1 MDQSGGNGRKHFG
14 PHRQQII
21 SHHALLLR
29 VSLRGTQQLYVF
41 SGVAFQQHTI
51 RSYWINRLNVIK
63 CETNI
68 LPASFPSAYLYI
80 KTLQDEKI
88 MTVMKNYSLYEDTPH
103 KLLLQSNSESSLIN
117 ILLFHSRKKITISY
131 THTNSKVFRTTP
143 QNKS

>member
-1 MDQSGGNGRKHFG
+1 MDQSGGNGRKRFG

-41 SGVAFQQHTI
+41 SGVAFQQHNT

-63 CETNI
+63 GETNI
-68 LPASFPSAYLYI
+68 LPASFPSTYLYI

-103 KLLLQSNSESSLIN
+103 KLLLQSYSKSSLHKH
-117 ILLFHSRKKITISY
+117 FTISFKKKNHIIY
-131 THTNSKVFRTTP
+131 AHKLKGLQDNPSK
-143 QNKS
+143 